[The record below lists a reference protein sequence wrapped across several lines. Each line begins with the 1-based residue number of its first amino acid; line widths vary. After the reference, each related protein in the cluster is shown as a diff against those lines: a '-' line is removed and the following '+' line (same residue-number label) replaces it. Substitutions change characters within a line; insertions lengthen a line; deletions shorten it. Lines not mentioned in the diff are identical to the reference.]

1 MRRSIAWALFL
12 YAFVLGTCLNAQDDF
27 RKPENLKKRTN
38 KVFQIPP
45 EGGEEAVAY
54 HSVQEFDEQGNI
66 TKQAQ
71 FVLGGVEAVEFIC
84 KNEYDAEKRLIS
96 TQKEDPLGENQIKAV
111 IKYGEKKSRTVTT
124 ENFTNQ
130 QLVIRGVQTYG
141 PDGKLTGET
150 LENKVYGVSGERVYE
165 YGADGNLKKM
175 LQTYGVKKIYISY
188 VTDAKGRVTEET
200 IFDADDKQIKRQTNK
215 WNDKGDNE
223 EFSQFGSDDA
233 RVFKMTYAYKYDAT
247 GYPTEALAVQFFGD
261 EPEPTAKARI
271 VWEYEL
277 FDKK

>member
-1 MRRSIAWALFL
+1 MKQPIAWALFL

-27 RKPENLKKRTN
+27 RKPENLKKRTI

-45 EGGEEAVAY
+45 EGGPEVASY
-54 HSVQEFDEQGNI
+54 NLVQEFDEQGNI
-66 TKQAQ
+66 TKQTQ
-71 FVLGGVEAVEFIC
+71 FVLGGVEAVEFTC
-84 KNEYDAEKRLIS
+84 KNEYDVEKRLVG
-96 TQKEDPLGENQIKAV
+96 TQKEDPLGLNQIKTV

-141 PDGKLTGET
+141 PEGKLTGET
-150 LENKVYGVSGERVYE
+150 LENKLFGVSGERVYE
-165 YGADGNLKKM
+165 YGADGNMKKM
-175 LQTYGVKKIYISY
+175 LQTYGDKKIYIAY

-200 IFDADDKQIKRQTNK
+200 TFDSDDNQNKRQTYK
-215 WNDKGDNE
+215 WNGKGDNE
-223 EFSQFGSDDA
+223 EFAQFGSDDS
-233 RVFKMTYAYKYDAT
+233 RIFKMTYAYKYDTA
-247 GYPTEALAVQFFGD
+247 GYPTEALAAQFSGD
-261 EPEPTAKARI
+261 EPEPSAKARL